1 MHGLFSSSVFLSLQV
16 VYTNNTADKPTVMTA
31 KAAAAPAQGQDE
43 EPDEDDEDEK
53 DDDLNIDDI

>member
-1 MHGLFSSSVFLSLQV
+1 MCGLVSQSVVLSMQV
-16 VYTNNTADKPTVMTA
+16 VYTNNTADKPTVTTA

-53 DDDLNIDDI
+53 DDDLNIDEI

>member
-31 KAAAAPAQGQDE
+31 KAAAPAQGQDE